1 MSDHPIRIGVIGCGA
16 IARSHF
22 NAYAELGEEAAIVA
36 TLCDLDEER
45 LARAAERWPGA
56 RTTRDFEQMLAPGDL
71 DMVLVATMP
80 DTHAQMA
87 IAALEAGA
95 HVFCEK
101 PFATSIEE
109 ATAILDTAVRVERQ
123 VQLGTN
129 MRYLPSS
136 LYLRDLVASGEVGD
150 PLFCRASAYHL
161 NPPWW
166 GPHYQRA
173 RSGGG
178 VLASTLVHVLDLGMW
193 IAGSPN
199 PVSATATAHRTF
211 PAKRGPQVSEEVR
224 ASYDV
229 EDICNALV
237 RFDNGMVCV
246 LEGNWCCEG
255 REGTSV
261 ELVTTQGTL
270 SNAPF
275 SVLVD
280 EEGEIVDKTP
290 AGESDTWEVEANWQ
304 RSINDESAD
313 VIARLRHN
321 QPWTQHDRRQL
332 LNLQH
337 IIDACYES
345 ARTGRQIDLCNS
357 SA

>member
-16 IARSHF
+16 IARSHLH
-22 NAYAELGEEAAIVA
+22 AYAELGEEMAIVIA
-36 TLCDLDEER
+36 LCDVDEER
-45 LARAAERWPGA
+45 LAGAAESWPRA
-56 RTTRDFEQMLAPGDL
+56 RTTRDFAEMLAPGDL

-80 DTHAQMA
+80 NTHAQMA

-101 PFATSIEE
+101 PFATCLAE
-109 ATAILDTAVRVERQ
+109 ATAILDTAARVGRQ

-129 MRYLPSS
+129 MRYIPSS

-166 GPHYQRA
+166 GPHYQLA

-199 PVSATATAHRTF
+199 PVSAT
-211 PAKRGPQVSEEVR
+211 
-224 ASYDV
+224 
-229 EDICNALV
+229 
-237 RFDNGMVCV
+237 
-246 LEGNWCCEG
+246 
-255 REGTSV
+255 
-261 ELVTTQGTL
+261 
-270 SNAPF
+270 
-275 SVLVD
+275 
-280 EEGEIVDKTP
+280 
-290 AGESDTWEVEANWQ
+290 WEVEANWQ
-304 RSINDESAD
+304 RSINDENAD
-313 VIARLRHN
+313 VIARLRRN

-345 ARTGRQIDLCNS
+345 ARTGRQIELCNS